1 MSFGFRD
8 ETFGSVSSL
17 TLSTLLSEVNGPH
30 ITKAV
35 VGAGVDQYCQSIVVA
50 CSSGHIRITY
60 EQLVFFHVH
69 ARPQGITALAT

>member
-8 ETFGSVSSL
+8 EIFGSVSSL

-35 VGAGVDQYCQSIVVA
+35 VGAGVDQNCQSIVVA
-50 CSSGHIRITY
+50 CSSGHIRIMSN
-60 EQLVFFHVH
+60 
-69 ARPQGITALAT
+69 